1 MGESWRESGPKR
13 FNRRIDPALRTGV
26 ATDVEQRLHGTKGV
40 GGSFGPAISTHQED
54 RKMKIGFIRAAVLSF
69 AASLVSVP
77 VSAAEPYAGYGYEP
91 TKEGH
96 IGEREYSPYLN
107 IGFPQRVFWGDTHL
121 HTSYSTDAG
130 MIGNRLGPDE
140 AYRFARGETVV
151 SSSGVRA
158 RLQRPL
164 DFLVIADHAEN
175 LGLAPMIA
183 EKNPDLLKLEFGK
196 KIANLVYSGKYGDAY
211 TLWGTGMTAGKD
223 PLKGNEAL
231 TRTMWERLTAAAEQ
245 FNEPGKFTAL
255 IGFEWTS
262 SPNGN
267 NLHRNVI
274 FRDGKAR
281 ADQILPISNYDTNN
295 PEDLWK
301 WMADYEKKTGGK
313 ALAIPHN
320 GNLSNGLMFDDVTFT
335 KKKLTKDYAQLRMRW
350 EPVYEVTQMKGDGE
364 AHPSLSPNDEFADY
378 GTWGKGSFG
387 PDPKTKD
394 MLPREYAREAYKRG
408 LAYEQKLGVNP
419 FKFGMIGSTDSHTS
433 LATTEESNY
442 FGKATP
448 GEPSNK
454 PERFNEKITG
464 YLQKPGGP
472 DISMRHFQT
481 LASGLA
487 AVWATDNT
495 REALWDALARKE
507 IYATTGTRMTVR
519 VFAGWDFAE
528 ADVQRPDFAK
538 IGYLRGVPMG
548 GDLSKAPKGKAPTFV
563 IRALRDV
570 DGANLD
576 RVQIVKGWLD
586 GKGGTHEQVY
596 DVMCSDGRKITD
608 KQRCD
613 KPVGN
618 TVDIKKTTYTNS
630 IGDALFLAYW
640 KDPNFDARQRAFY
653 YVRVLEIPTPRWT
666 TYDAAYFGVELPKGI
681 EPTHQERA
689 YTSPIWYT
697 P

>member
-1 MGESWRESGPKR
+1 MSH
-13 FNRRIDPALRTGV
+13 RIPYVGILFLL
-26 ATDVEQRLHGTKGV
+26 AT
-40 GGSFGPAISTHQED
+40 STQ
-54 RKMKIGFIRAAVLSF
+54 
-69 AASLVSVP
+69 
-77 VSAAEPYAGYGYEP
+77 SAFTAEPYAGYGYEP
-91 TKEGH
+91 TQSGH
-96 IGEREYSPYLN
+96 IGDKEYGPYLD
-107 IGFPQRVFWGDTHL
+107 IGYPQRVFWGDTHL

-140 AYRFARGETVV
+140 AYRFARGDMVV
-151 SSSGVRA
+151 ASNGVRA

-164 DFLVIADHAEN
+164 DFLVVADHAEN

-196 KIANLVYSGKYGDAY
+196 RIANLVYAGKYGDAY
-211 TLWGTGMTAGKD
+211 TLWGEGMSARKD
-223 PLKGNEAL
+223 PLKGKEAL
-231 TRTMWERLTAAAEQ
+231 TRTMWERLTASAEK

-262 SPNGN
+262 SPGGN
-267 NLHRNVI
+267 NLLRNII
-274 FRDGKAR
+274 FRDDKDK
-281 ADQILPISNYDTNN
+281 ADQIIPISNYDTSD
-295 PEDLWK
+295 PEELWK
-301 WMADYEKKTGGK
+301 WMAAYEQKTGGHL
-313 ALAIPHN
+313 LAIAHN

-335 KKKLTKDYAQLRMRW
+335 KKKLTKDYAQRRMRW

-378 GTWGKGSFG
+378 GTWDKGGFG
-387 PDPKTKD
+387 PEPKKPD

-408 LAYEQKLGVNP
+408 LAYEQNLGANP

-433 LATTEESNY
+433 LATAEENNY

-448 GEPSNK
+448 AEPSAD
-454 PERFNEKITG
+454 PGRFQEKITG
-464 YLQKPGGP
+464 FLQKPGGP
-472 DISMRHFQT
+472 DIIMRHFQT

-495 REALWDALARKE
+495 REAIWDAMARKE
-507 IYATTGTRMTVR
+507 VYATTGTRMTVR
-519 VFAGWDFAE
+519 VFAGWDFEA

-548 GDLSKAPKGKAPTFV
+548 GDLSNVPIGKVPTFV

-576 RVQIVKGWLD
+576 RIQIIKGWLD
-586 GKGGTHEQVY
+586 KDGKTHEQVY
-596 DVMCSDGRKITD
+596 DVLCSDDRKI
-608 KQRCD
+608 KKHRCN
-613 KPVGN
+613 KLVGN
-618 TVDIKKTTYTNS
+618 TVNVEKATYTNS
-630 IGDALFLAYW
+630 IGDALMLAYW
-640 KDPNFDARQRAFY
+640 KDPKFDPKQRAFY

-666 TYDAAYFGVELPKGI
+666 TYDAAFFGVELPKDI
-681 EPTHQERA
+681 EPTQQERA

-697 P
+697 PN